1 MEEFIRSVTEQIRCV
16 RARAGVAKELSDHI
30 EDQSA
35 AYEEEG
41 ESHEEAVK
49 RAVREMGDPVEVG
62 VELDR
67 IHRPQTDFKMIGMAF
82 AFSVAGLFVISAVNG
97 LAQYPG
103 YLIRQCFVLLLSF
116 GVMTGMY
123 FLDYSFVGRYA
134 YGIYAFVTIGAYIG
148 AIYAVQDGTIPITFM
163 LAYLYV
169 PVYAGILYRLRGGG
183 YGAVV
188 RGIVIQIFSAI
199 LTLTLSSTLYTA
211 INVYAICTVLLI
223 LAVCKG
229 WFSVDRKKA
238 VVLILGALVGLPA
251 GLMIGRGLLFGA
263 AYGFWRERLLAW
275 LNPDKDPAGAGYLYQ
290 WIRQQLGTAKFIGAS
305 DSTLF
310 MGDGLIRGSKSWLI
324 GSPDPFPTTP
334 FVLLQL
340 ICSYGLLAGLAIVA
354 AFVAVSIRAFRI
366 VKNQKNQLG
375 FMISAACFMV
385 FLVNCL
391 EGVLMNTGFCPVSS
405 IQLPFVS
412 GGACTAM
419 TYAVLI
425 GLLLS
430 VHRNEK
436 IVTDAAIR
444 RPVWRL
450 SIKWE
455 KR

>member
-16 RARAGVAKELSDHI
+16 RARVGVAKELSDHI
-30 EDQSA
+30 EDQAA

-41 ESHEEAVK
+41 ETHEEAVK
-49 RAVREMGDPVEVG
+49 KAVQEMGDPVEVG

-82 AFSVAGLFVISAVNG
+82 VFSVAGLFVISAVNG
-97 LAQYPG
+97 LTQYPE

-123 FLDYSFVGRYA
+123 FLDYSFIGRHA
-134 YGIYAFVTIGAYIG
+134 YGIYVFVTIAAYIG
-148 AIYAVQDGTIPITFM
+148 SIYAVQDGAIPITFM

-169 PVYAGILYRLRGGG
+169 PVYTGILYRLRGRG
-183 YGAVV
+183 YSALVWAV
-188 RGIVIQIFSAI
+188 VIQILNAI

-211 INVYAICTVLLI
+211 LNVYAICTVLLI

-229 WFSVDRKKA
+229 WFAVDRKTA
-238 VVLILGALVGLPA
+238 VVMILAVLVGLPTV
-251 GLMIGRGLLFGA
+251 LLIGRSILFGA
-263 AYGFWRERLLAW
+263 GYGFWRERLRAW
-275 LNPDKDPAGAGYLYQ
+275 LDPDKDPAGAGYIYQ

-305 DSTLF
+305 GSTLS
-310 MGDGLIRGSKSWLI
+310 MGDGRIRGSKSWLI
-324 GSPDPFPTTP
+324 GSMDPYPTTP

-340 ICSYGLLAGLAIVA
+340 ICSYGLLAGFAMVVA
-354 AFVAVSIRAFRI
+354 FAAVAVRAFSI

-391 EGVLMNTGFCPVSS
+391 EGVLINTGYSPVISL
-405 IQLPFVS
+405 QLPFVS
-412 GGACTAM
+412 CGACTAM
-419 TYAVLI
+419 TYAVMI

-430 VHRNEK
+430 VHRNER
-436 IVTDAAIR
+436 IVTDATIR
-444 RPVWRL
+444 RPAWRL

>member
-30 EDQSA
+30 EDQAA

-41 ESHEEAVK
+41 EPREEAVM

-82 AFSVAGLFVISAVNG
+82 VFSVAGLFVISAVNG
-97 LAQYPG
+97 LAQYPEHF
-103 YLIRQCFVLLLSF
+103 IRQCFVLLLSF
-116 GVMTGMY
+116 GVMIGMY

-134 YGIYAFVTIGAYIG
+134 YGIYVFVTIAAYIG
-148 AIYAVQDGTIPITFM
+148 SIYAVQDGVIPITFM

-169 PVYAGILYRLRGGG
+169 PVYAGILYRLRGEG

-188 RGIVIQIFSAI
+188 WSIGIQIFNAF
-199 LTLTLSSTLYTA
+199 LMLRLSRTLYTA
-211 INVYAICTVLLI
+211 LNVYLICTVLLI
-223 LAVCKG
+223 LAVCKR

-238 VVLILGALVGLPA
+238 LVLILSALVGLPA
-251 GLMIGRGLLFGA
+251 VLLIGRSILFGVG
-263 AYGFWRERLLAW
+263 YGFWTERLLAW
-275 LNPDKDPAGAGYLYQ
+275 LHPDKDAAGAGYMYQ
-290 WIRQQLGTAKFIGAS
+290 WIRQQLGAARLIGAS
-305 DSTLF
+305 DSTPF
-310 MGDGLIRGSKSWLI
+310 MENGFIQGSNVWFT
-324 GSPDPFPTTP
+324 GSPNLYPTTP

-340 ICSYGLLAGLAIVA
+340 IREYGLLAGLAVVA
-354 AFVAVSIRAFRI
+354 AFAAVAIRAFHI

-385 FLVNCL
+385 FLLNCL
-391 EGVLMNTGFCPVSS
+391 EGVLMNTGYCPVSS
-405 IQLPFVS
+405 MQLPFVS
-412 GGACTAM
+412 FSACTAM
-419 TYAVLI
+419 TYAALI

-436 IVTDAAIR
+436 IVTDGTMR
-444 RPVWRL
+444 RPMWRL

>member
-30 EDQSA
+30 EDQTA

-41 ESHEEAVK
+41 DSHEEAVK
-49 RAVREMGDPVEVG
+49 RAVLEMGDPVEVG

-82 AFSVAGLFVISAVNG
+82 VFSVVGFFVLCGVNG
-97 LAQYPG
+97 LVQYPE

-134 YGIYAFVTIGAYIG
+134 YGIYVLVTIVIFIGSMYAARGGA
-148 AIYAVQDGTIPITFM
+148 VPTTFM
-163 LAYLYV
+163 LTYLYV

-183 YGAVV
+183 YSAVV
-188 RGIVIQIFSAI
+188 WGIVIQIINAI
-199 LTLTLSSTLYTA
+199 LALTLSCTLYTTL
-211 INVYAICTVLLI
+211 NVHMICMVLLI
-223 LAVCKG
+223 LAIRKR
-229 WFSVDRKKA
+229 WFAVDRKTA
-238 VVLILGALVGLPA
+238 VAIVIGVLVGLPIV
-251 GLMIGRGLLFGA
+251 LLIGRSVLFGA
-263 AYGFWRERLLAW
+263 SYGFQIMRLQAW
-275 LNPDKDPAGAGYLYQ
+275 LNPDKYAEGAGYLYRF
-290 WIRQQLGTAKFIGAS
+290 IRQELSAAKFIGPS
-305 DSTLF
+305 DSVF
-310 MGDGLIRGSKSWLI
+310 VRENGLIQGSESWLI
-324 GSPDPFPTTP
+324 GAPTPYPTEP

-340 ICSYGLLAGLAIVA
+340 ICNYGILAGLALIA
-354 AFVAVSIRAFRI
+354 AFVAVVIRAFRI

-391 EGVLMNTGFCPVSS
+391 EGVLINTGYCPVNSM
-405 IQLPFVS
+405 QLPFVS
-412 GGACTAM
+412 DGVSTAM

-430 VHRNEK
+430 VHRNER
-436 IVTDAAIR
+436 IITDGTIR
-444 RPVWRL
+444 RPAWRL